1 MALGNNK
8 LFEIRVKGINR
19 GNLARNS
26 SPGVTYVV
34 SSSMDKAYNAMR
46 MLYGS
51 DSDYTDA
58 KDFELESIKLIAD
71 EANPNSCET
80 DTYKLILADKFFERF
95 TKDKIVDIKAVAD
108 FVAKEKE
115 ENGIESDEDTDDE
128 DYDEDNNNPEVI

>member
-1 MALGNNK
+1 MGMGNNK
-8 LFEIRVKGINR
+8 LFEIRVKGVNR
-19 GNLARNS
+19 GNLARNC
-26 SPGVTYVV
+26 SPGVTYVI

-80 DTYKLILADKFFERF
+80 DTYKLILADKFFEMF
-95 TKDKIVDIKAVAD
+95 TKNKVIDIDAVAD

-115 ENGIESDEDTDDE
+115 ENGISNDEDDEDTDDSE
-128 DYDEDNNNPEVI
+128 DPEVI